1 MFEKYMPSEDVRKRL
16 EQLYSLPP
24 MPQVAL
30 RILQIKDDPDSSV
43 EDLAACVEL
52 DPSLAAQVVR
62 YARSPFFGYKGD
74 INTIRDAIHKVLGFN
89 MVTNISIGLASG
101 KGFKNPVDGPLG
113 LNEFWRQATYTSAL
127 VQELAKA
134 MPKDKKPNPGVTYLA
149 ALLHNFG
156 YLLLGHLFKPEFFLL
171 NKLVSAN
178 PEVPVT
184 ELEKQVLGMGDAQH
198 VISLGHAK
206 LGAWLMHSWNMP
218 EEVVITIG
226 EHHNAE
232 YDGPHAIFPNLVL
245 LADRLVKAKEIGDG
259 DSEELPQ
266 EILDRLGLT
275 QEKIEEVFEK
285 VMSGSDSLETLASQL
300 AA

>member
-1 MFEKYMPSEDVRKRL
+1 MPSEDVRKRL

-113 LNEFWRQATYTSAL
+113 LNEFWRQATYSSAI
-127 VQELAKA
+127 VQELAKK
-134 MPKDKKPNPGVTYLA
+134 MPKDKRPNLGLLYLA
-149 ALLHNFG
+149 GLLHNFG

-178 PEVPVT
+178 SDVPVT

-218 EEVVITIG
+218 DEVVITLG
-226 EHHNAE
+226 EHHNE
-232 YDGPHAIFPNLVL
+232 DYDGDHAIYPSMVLVS
-245 LADRLVKAKEIGDG
+245 DRLLKSKEIGDG
-259 DSEELPQ
+259 DCEEIPDSV
-266 EILDRLGLT
+266 LDRIGLT
-275 QEKIEEVFEK
+275 LEQVQEVFEQ

>member
-1 MFEKYMPSEDVRKRL
+1 MPSEDVRKRL

-43 EDLAACVEL
+43 DDLAACVEL

-101 KGFKNPVDGPLG
+101 KGFKNPAEGPLG
-113 LNEFWRQATYTSAL
+113 LNEFWRQATYSSVI
-127 VQELAKA
+127 VQEIAKI
-134 MPKDKKPNPGVTYLA
+134 MPKDKRPNLGLLYLA
-149 ALLHNFG
+149 GLLHNFG

-178 PEVPVT
+178 VDVPVT
-184 ELEKQVLGMGDAQH
+184 DLEKQVLGMGDAQH
-198 VISLGHAK
+198 VISLGHQK

-218 EEVVITIG
+218 AEVVVTLG
-226 EHHNAE
+226 EHHNEE
-232 YDGPHAIFPNLVL
+232 YDGDYSIYPSVVL
-245 LADRLVKAKEIGDG
+245 ISDRLLKSRDIGDG
-259 DSEELPQ
+259 DSD
-266 EILDRLGLT
+266 EIPDSVLERIGLSLE
-275 QEKIEEVFEK
+275 QVQEVFEQ